1 MLFSDENQPVI
12 TPDLLFKERK
22 NKKERT
28 KKKLKQKFKL
38 ENIFVVYNYF
48 LVELN
53 SF

>member
-28 KKKLKQKFKL
+28 KKSLNRSL
-38 ENIFVVYNYF
+38 SLRIF
-48 LVELN
+48 LLCIII
-53 SF
+53 S